1 MASILR
7 ILNNHYQ
14 NIQNKKL
21 KASLLDAFFIFTYMN
36 IRFPILFFFIISFF
50 ITNSY
55 SQDSLNLKKYRE
67 DQFYFS
73 GNYVLITNNS
83 NNLIQSDFSNK
94 ISFGF
99 IRDIPISGNG
109 RWAFG
114 IGVGGSY
121 TQFKSNLDF
130 QTGKILS
137 NNIKTT
143 RFFSS
148 VIPFELRWRSSSNF
162 IYNFWRVYL
171 GHQINYNFINDD
183 SALIKWNNTLSLNFG
198 YNTWN
203 FSIGYDVSPRT
214 ISSLT
219 EESLK
224 RFKLLTIGIV
234 FYIL

>member
-36 IRFPILFFFIISFF
+36 IRVPILFFFIISFF

-73 GNYVLITNNS
+73 CNYVLITNNS

-137 NNIKTT
+137 NNFKTT

-171 GHQINYNFINDD
+171 GHQINYNLINDD
-183 SALIKWNNTLSLNFG
+183 SALMKWNNTLTLNFG

>member
-36 IRFPILFFFIISFF
+36 IRISILFYFITFLF
-50 ITNSY
+50 ITNIY

-137 NNIKTT
+137 NNFKTT

-171 GHQINYNFINDD
+171 GHQINYNLINDD
-183 SALIKWNNTLSLNFG
+183 SALMKWNNTLTLNFG

>member
-1 MASILR
+1 
-7 ILNNHYQ
+7 
-14 NIQNKKL
+14 
-21 KASLLDAFFIFTYMN
+21 MN
-36 IRFPILFFFIISFF
+36 IRISILFFFTIFF
-50 ITNSY
+50 FNFNSY

-73 GNYVLITNNS
+73 GNYVLIKNNS

-99 IRDIPISGNG
+99 IRDIPISENG
-109 RWAFG
+109 RWAL
-114 IGVGGSY
+114 GVGLGGSY

-130 QTGKILS
+130 QKGRLLS
-137 NNIKTT
+137 NNFKTT

-148 VIPFELRWRSSSNF
+148 VIPIELRWRSSSNF
-162 IYNFWRVYL
+162 IYNFWRVYF

-183 SALIKWNNTLSLNFG
+183 SVLLKWNNTLTLNFG

-203 FSIGYDVSPRT
+203 FSLGYDVSPRT

-219 EESLK
+219 EVSLK

>member
-1 MASILR
+1 
-7 ILNNHYQ
+7 
-14 NIQNKKL
+14 
-21 KASLLDAFFIFTYMN
+21 MN
-36 IRFPILFFFIISFF
+36 IRISILFFFTIFF
-50 ITNSY
+50 FNFNSY

-73 GNYVLITNNS
+73 GNYVLIKNNS
-83 NNLIQSDFSNK
+83 DNLIQSDFSNK

-99 IRDIPISGNG
+99 IRDIPISENG
-109 RWAFG
+109 RWALG
-114 IGVGGSY
+114 IGLGGSY

-130 QTGKILS
+130 QKGRLLS
-137 NNIKTT
+137 NNFKTT

-148 VIPFELRWRSSSNF
+148 VIPIELRWRSSSNF
-162 IYNFWRVYL
+162 IYNFWRVYF

-183 SALIKWNNTLSLNFG
+183 SVLLKWNNTLTLNFG

-203 FSIGYDVSPRT
+203 FSLGYDVSPRT

-219 EESLK
+219 EVSLK
-224 RFKLLTIGIV
+224 RFKLLTVGIV

>member
-1 MASILR
+1 
-7 ILNNHYQ
+7 
-14 NIQNKKL
+14 
-21 KASLLDAFFIFTYMN
+21 MN
-36 IRFPILFFFIISFF
+36 IRISILFFFTIFF
-50 ITNSY
+50 FNFNSY

-73 GNYVLITNNS
+73 GNYVLIKNNS
-83 NNLIQSDFSNK
+83 DNLIQSDFSNK

-99 IRDIPISGNG
+99 IRDIPISENG
-109 RWAFG
+109 RWALG
-114 IGVGGSY
+114 IGLGGSY

-130 QTGKILS
+130 QKGRLLS
-137 NNIKTT
+137 NNFKTT

-148 VIPFELRWRSSSNF
+148 VIPIELRWRSSSNF
-162 IYNFWRVYL
+162 IYNFWRVYF

-183 SALIKWNNTLSLNFG
+183 SVLLKWNNTLTLNFG

-203 FSIGYDVSPRT
+203 FSLGYDVSPRT

-219 EESLK
+219 EVSLK